1 MTAEIPL
8 ISATRRHHAIEHAT
22 VAILFRRRGR
32 VVSTW
37 GQSDPWGFFLRGR
50 YDRDEVASAVQ
61 EALQRLR
68 AGERHLAVTHLCGTN
83 IATAGALA
91 GAAAILGAGRG
102 PKKDWSRAF
111 SASLLATAASGRV
124 GIALQEH
131 VTTDANIGGVTLRA
145 VRLLTA
151 RPGGTPLLRV
161 TLATD

>member
-1 MTAEIPL
+1 LSPEIPF

-32 VVSTW
+32 VISTW
-37 GQSDPWGFFLRGR
+37 GQSDPWGFLLRGR
-50 YDRDEVASAVQ
+50 YDVDEIASAVQ

-91 GAAAILGAGRG
+91 GAAAIIGAGRG
-102 PKKDWSRAF
+102 AKKDWSRAM
-111 SASLLATAASGRV
+111 SASLIATAASGRV

-131 VTTDANIGGVTLRA
+131 VTTDAVIGETMLRS
-145 VRLLTA
+145 VRLLTT
-151 RPGGTPLLRV
+151 RPGGTPLHRV
-161 TLATD
+161 TLATP